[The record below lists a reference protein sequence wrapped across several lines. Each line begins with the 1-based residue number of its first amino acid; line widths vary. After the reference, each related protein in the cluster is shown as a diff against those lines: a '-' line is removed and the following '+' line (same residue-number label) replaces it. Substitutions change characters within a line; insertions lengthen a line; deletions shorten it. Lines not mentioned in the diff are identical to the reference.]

1 MIQKI
6 IIFILDIFDFFH
18 KRKINLQVHYIP
30 IHLQPYYRNMGFSI
44 GDFPES
50 ESFYDEAI
58 SLPIFYQFS
67 IQQQN
72 YVIKCLNDIISL
84 GK

>member
-1 MIQKI
+1 
-6 IIFILDIFDFFH
+6 
-18 KRKINLQVHYIP
+18 
-30 IHLQPYYRNMGFSI
+30 MGFSV

-50 ESFYDEAI
+50 ENFYDEAI